1 MALIVEDGTNVPN
14 ADSYISEADAITRA
28 QALGL
33 DFPTDPAEAEVPLR
47 RAAMYLEKYRNQYQG
62 TKVFSDQSLQW
73 PRDPVYIDNIYNP
86 KDNIPR
92 DLIDAQVAVASAD
105 YSGRALYGTSTGSIA
120 SKSVGD
126 VSVTKS
132 NFGRLDD
139 AAYLGFVKE
148 VLKPILKGANL
159 GALEF
164 NVCRA

>member
-1 MALIVEDGTNVPN
+1 MALIVEDGTNVPG

-28 QALGL
+28 QNLGL
-33 DFPTDPAEAEVPLR
+33 DFPTDPNDAEVPLR
-47 RAAMYLEKYRNQYQG
+47 RAAIYLEKYRNHYQG

-86 KDNIPR
+86 KDNIPH

-105 YSGRALYGTSTGSIA
+105 YSGRALYGTSTGSIT

-132 NFGRLDD
+132 NVGRLDD